1 MFVCVSVHSQTSQ
14 QLVVNVTFAV
24 TPFRE
29 RSRRDAPRTV
39 SESECVGRGANVH
52 GGTDPP
58 QTAVMPVPAARNL
71 PSPTDPQ
78 SFFHYPPSAP
88 DKTSPVAAP
97 PEKAKGR
104 DDVSVTTLPPSPIVH
119 PYTSCPSPIFQ
130 LEFPHDLECLTPS
143 PDPSRSA
150 TPDGFRH
157 FLQVSLSRSPSPSLP
172 FPPPPSSRSP
182 SPGLPFPPPP
192 TSRSPSPTNLGLPS
206 PGDAHGRDSAW
217 SPWSWAI
224 KQPPPAADCQSPPSY
239 AHSQGTSTS
248 TSCRASTL
256 SPDTSLSTST
266 SASNNTSAG
275 SSNPYRSEIHTS
287 SYHTC
292 TSSSASQALEPAP
305 FSCGSASSNPPSSRS
320 ASTDPAVAA
329 PKPAR
334 PTSISLKPS
343 FSLGLPKAS
352 SDPRPISVSR
362 PAAAAAAAGRVE
374 VLTGRDLLF
383 GGWLGCGRTAGMLGM
398 LFSAVGNCMR
408 TVEPAQRNLID
419 EPELVHEARED
430 MSPGSP
436 PSQRSGGMARE
447 KQVSCA
453 PRPELDNAR
462 QEREAWLRNRD
473 EDICI
478 IEEYCDAE
486 EELPQHPRH
495 SVPSVH
501 LPHDNPRR
509 GTNNNNNNNS
519 RTINNNTATS
529 RLGKFASAVKGSASR
544 RPLVLL
550 IGESLRTARA
560 NKRSRSSSGR
570 CRDAA
575 ARRYSNISDPSHPA
589 IHTHRQV
596 PHICYQYTKIRGVW
610 NYVA

>member
-1 MFVCVSVHSQTSQ
+1 
-14 QLVVNVTFAV
+14 
-24 TPFRE
+24 
-29 RSRRDAPRTV
+29 
-39 SESECVGRGANVH
+39 
-52 GGTDPP
+52 
-58 QTAVMPVPAARNL
+58 
-71 PSPTDPQ
+71 
-78 SFFHYPPSAP
+78 
-88 DKTSPVAAP
+88 
-97 PEKAKGR
+97 
-104 DDVSVTTLPPSPIVH
+104 
-119 PYTSCPSPIFQ
+119 
-130 LEFPHDLECLTPS
+130 
-143 PDPSRSA
+143 
-150 TPDGFRH
+150 
-157 FLQVSLSRSPSPSLP
+157 
-172 FPPPPSSRSP
+172 
-182 SPGLPFPPPP
+182 
-192 TSRSPSPTNLGLPS
+192 
-206 PGDAHGRDSAW
+206 
-217 SPWSWAI
+217 
-224 KQPPPAADCQSPPSY
+224 
-239 AHSQGTSTS
+239 
-248 TSCRASTL
+248 
-256 SPDTSLSTST
+256 
-266 SASNNTSAG
+266 
-275 SSNPYRSEIHTS
+275 
-287 SYHTC
+287 
-292 TSSSASQALEPAP
+292 
-305 FSCGSASSNPPSSRS
+305 
-320 ASTDPAVAA
+320 
-329 PKPAR
+329 
-334 PTSISLKPS
+334 
-343 FSLGLPKAS
+343 
-352 SDPRPISVSR
+352 
-362 PAAAAAAAGRVE
+362 
-374 VLTGRDLLF
+374 
-383 GGWLGCGRTAGMLGM
+383 MLGM